1 MASQDPQPNGD
12 PTGAARAAALA
23 MTGRTRLNQRYTRLV
38 IGVLG
43 AAVLWFSVDPFIAS
57 AWFALM
63 LATQL
68 ADLYLWRNYRDP
80 ENAAPPD
87 GAQMFA
93 LCASSVCA
101 TVVYGGCGLIL
112 WSSPYLGA
120 KIFGVLWLCGCML
133 HVTLHMHH
141 ERKTFFT
148 AIIPHAS
155 FLFLIPISSFF
166 GNGAVNHWEAGILLL
181 GIILYTSHLVVA
193 FREFGALSES
203 MRKARR
209 QALREKSLAEKA
221 NDAKSQF
228 LANISHEIRT
238 PMNGVLGMA
247 EALAGTDLEEEQRKK
262 VEVIRESGDLLMA
275 LLNDVLDLSKIE
287 ANQLTLEKAPF
298 RLLDLAGRVRRLHE
312 PRAAAKGVAL
322 IVDCRGDC
330 GAQFIGDV
338 HRVGQ
343 IVHNLVGNAI
353 KFTHDGEVA
362 VTISAP
368 PRGHAG
374 DVTIAVRDTGIGVP
388 PDQANR
394 LFKPFAQADASTTRQ
409 YGGTGLGLTIVRN
422 LAQAMGGDVAL
433 KSTSPNGSEFVASIR
448 LQKSANSDV
457 AAKSASADH
466 RSPAT
471 SRPLEILVVDDN
483 AVNREVARAFL
494 EKAGHNTVFAE
505 NGRGALQKYD
515 EAGSFDVVL
524 MDISM
529 PVMDGFEAMAELR
542 KRKCASP
549 IIALSAHALKS
560 EIDSYRA
567 AGFDGYIAK
576 PVSASALLLEITR
589 ALEAVEKPGAAA

>member
-1 MASQDPQPNGD
+1 MTSQDSQPHLD
-12 PTGAARAAALA
+12 PAGVARAAALA
-23 MTGRTRLNQRYTRLV
+23 MTGSTRLNQRYTRLV
-38 IGVLG
+38 IGALG
-43 AAVLWFSVDPFIAS
+43 AVVLWFSVDPFVAS
-57 AWFALM
+57 AWLAAM

-68 ADLYLWRNYRDP
+68 ADLYLWRHYRDP

-87 GAQMFA
+87 SAQMFS
-93 LCASSVCA
+93 LCASSLCA
-101 TVVYGGCGLIL
+101 TIVYGGCGLIL
-112 WSSPYLGA
+112 WSSPYIGA
-120 KIFGVLWLCGCML
+120 KIFGILWLCGCML

-141 ERKTFFT
+141 ERKTFIT
-148 AIIPHAS
+148 AIIPHTA

-166 GNGAVNHWEAGILLL
+166 GNAAVNRWEAGILLL
-181 GIILYTSHLVVA
+181 GITLYTSHLVVA
-193 FREFGALSES
+193 FREFSALSES

-209 QALREKSLAEKA
+209 QAVREKTIAEKA

-287 ANQLTLEKAPF
+287 ANQLTLERAPF
-298 RLLDLAGRVRRLHE
+298 RLIDLAGRVRRLHE
-312 PRAAAKGVAL
+312 PRASAKGVAL

-353 KFTHDGEVA
+353 KFTHDGEVT

-368 PRGHAG
+368 PRGRDG
-374 DVTIAVRDTGIGVP
+374 DVSIAVRDTGIGVP
-388 PDQANR
+388 PEQADR
-394 LFKPFAQADASTTRQ
+394 LFKPFAQADASTTRE

-422 LAQAMGGDVAL
+422 LAQAMGGDVEL
-433 KSTSPNGSEFVASIR
+433 TSTSPNGSEFVASFR
-448 LQKSANSDV
+448 LQK
-457 AAKSASADH
+457 AAISELAAGPSSMDH

-471 SRPLEILVVDDN
+471 RRAMEVLVVDDN

-494 EKAGHNTVFAE
+494 EKADHKAVFAE
-505 NGRGALQKYD
+505 NGLDALKKYD

-529 PVMDGFEAMAELR
+529 PIMDGFEAMAELR
-542 KRKCASP
+542 KRNCASP

-567 AGFDGYIAK
+567 AGFDGYVAK
-576 PVSASALLLEITR
+576 PVSANALLLEIGR
-589 ALEAVEKPGAAA
+589 ALEAVEKAGAAA